1 MQVTSPHSY
10 VNSKMMGNLLG
21 ANPIF
26 ASQPPFPFNW
36 LACVSLTCIPSTS
49 SPLCFA
55 SDSPPC
61 PSAPLRPLPL
71 HLPLCLYL
79 TVSMSPLP
87 HPHPRFRSGLT
98 ALLGH
103 FLHDFCE
110 FLQHRRQRY
119 GQRGLTVEKQ
129 SDDWFHRRCEVR
141 CRCIGWASVLC
152 EVGQGIPTLSCG
164 LISRAHSTTAC

>member
-55 SDSPPC
+55 SDSLR
-61 PSAPLRPLPL
+61 SIAPLASTSP
-71 HLPLCLYL
+71 
-79 TVSMSPLP
+79 SMSISHCLNVPPPPPPPSFSLWP
-87 HPHPRFRSGLT
+87 HCLAS
-98 ALLGH
+98 LGH